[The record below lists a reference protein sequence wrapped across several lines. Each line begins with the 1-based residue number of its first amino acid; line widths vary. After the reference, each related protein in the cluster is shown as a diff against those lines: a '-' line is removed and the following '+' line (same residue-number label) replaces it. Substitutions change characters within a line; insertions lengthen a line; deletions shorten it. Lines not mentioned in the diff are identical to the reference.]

1 MTSHD
6 IEIPSAR
13 YVYDNVEV
21 IKTGRTAK
29 KALRS
34 GKVDELF
41 EVTPVESFDGVW
53 KKWVRDSELF
63 EVQQ

>member
-1 MTSHD
+1 MATD
-6 IEIPSAR
+6 DLEIQPQR

-21 IKTGRTAK
+21 VKTGRTAK

-41 EVTPVESFDGVW
+41 EVTPVEAFDGTW
-53 KKWVRDSELF
+53 KKWVREGELF
-63 EVQQ
+63 EVQ

>member
-1 MTSHD
+1 MSLD
-6 IEIPSAR
+6 DLELNPQR

-29 KALRS
+29 KPLRS

-41 EVTPVESFDGVW
+41 EVTPVEAFDGTW
-53 KKWVRDSELF
+53 KKWVRDGELF
-63 EVQQ
+63 EVQ